1 MVRIKNVIWPHNV
14 AGIEF
19 FSTRCLFYV
28 KMLPRAQKEID
39 SFTGIFS

>member
-19 FSTRCLFYV
+19 FSARCLLYV

-39 SFTGIFS
+39 SSTGMFS